1 MHEEP
6 VLSAWYYADAARQRH
21 GPLSTATLLE
31 RVRDGLLERSTLVW
45 REGMPE
51 WRPLH
56 ALADELGLSATA
68 PPPTPPP
75 PPLPAASAAPTM
87 PAAAPRNGLSGCGIG
102 AIIAVVVGAVL
113 LAMIGILAAIALPAY
128 QDYTLRTKAT
138 LAIGSITPLK
148 SRISGFAM
156 QQGRCPVNG
165 DPGFGTAE
173 SYASEFVAQVRI
185 GRFDN
190 GHCGLEATLHAPG
203 KAKLDG
209 KALWLDYDERA
220 SAWNC
225 SSELDDRYLPAH
237 CRGG

>member
-1 MHEEP
+1 M
-6 VLSAWYYADAARQRH
+6 SAWHYVDAARDRH
-21 GPLSTATLLE
+21 GPLSTAVLLE
-31 RVRDGLLERSTLVW
+31 RLRDGLLDRATLVW
-45 REGMPE
+45 REGLPE

-56 ALADELGLSATA
+56 ALADELGLPATSA
-68 PPPTPPP
+68 P
-75 PPLPAASAAPTM
+75 PPLPPAASAVPNV

-102 AIIAVVVGAVL
+102 ALVAVAMGVAL
-113 LAMIGILAAIALPAY
+113 LAVAGILAAIAVPAY
-128 QDYTLRTKAT
+128 QDYTLHAKAA
-138 LAIGSITPLK
+138 LAIGSVAPLQAQIA
-148 SRISGFAM
+148 SFAA

-165 DPGFGTAE
+165 DAGFGTAQ

-203 KAKLDG
+203 KARLDG
-209 KALWLDYDERA
+209 KALWLDYDERS